1 MRGMRTRVS
10 LILLLLARI
19 VSVAHAAPGDHDA
32 PVLAAP
38 GAPPARGGSAQQQPV
53 PDTGGPLTLERAIA
67 LAIEHNAA
75 TRVAGAREEVAR
87 GLRREALADLLPDV
101 SASASQANRT
111 VNLAALGFMIP
122 GMPPLIGPFNSF
134 DARVEL
140 AQSIFDLSALRSVKA
155 GTAGVEA
162 ARYGEDLARE
172 QVAAATALEY
182 VDTLKWQEAV
192 AAARADLELAK
203 ILLEVAEDQHDA
215 GVATG
220 LDVTRAETRVAQTTY
235 VLSGAETE
243 LERARLRLE
252 RLTGLP
258 LGASLELADTMRE
271 TFDPLP
277 DAPAAVATALG
288 DRFEVKIADATLRQR
303 SYERGAAEAELYPSV
318 EVAGDYGSSGS
329 TPTETALPTRQV
341 EVRVNV
347 PIFNGGATRGR
358 IATATGREHEA
369 EIRYEDVR
377 AQVEED
383 VRLALA
389 SLRTS
394 AEQVTA
400 ARQAFKLAERQVQFA
415 RDRFTAGV
423 TDNIEVADAQRE
435 LESARI
441 NVVAAL
447 AAYNMA
453 RANLAAALGRAQAF
467 RL

>member
-1 MRGMRTRVS
+1 M
-10 LILLLLARI
+10 
-19 VSVAHAAPGDHDA
+19 
-32 PVLAAP
+32 
-38 GAPPARGGSAQQQPV
+38 
-53 PDTGGPLTLERAIA
+53 
-67 LAIEHNAA
+67 
-75 TRVAGAREEVAR
+75 
-87 GLRREALADLLPDV
+87 
-101 SASASQANRT
+101 
-111 VNLAALGFMIP
+111 
-122 GMPPLIGPFNSF
+122 
-134 DARVEL
+134 
-140 AQSIFDLSALRSVKA
+140 
-155 GTAGVEA
+155 
-162 ARYGEDLARE
+162 
-172 QVAAATALEY
+172 
-182 VDTLKWQEAV
+182 
-192 AAARADLELAK
+192 
-203 ILLEVAEDQHDA
+203 
-215 GVATG
+215 
-220 LDVTRAETRVAQTTY
+220 
-235 VLSGAETE
+235 
-243 LERARLRLE
+243 RLE

-258 LGASLELADTMRE
+258 LGAPLELADTMRE

-329 TPTETALPTRQV
+329 TPAETALPTRQV

-400 ARQAFKLAERQVQFA
+400 ARQAFTLAERQVQFA